1 MRTKNEFVITNI
13 VPIPNGV
20 YTRKT
25 DYPFSKMK
33 VGDSFYAEK
42 NWNTLYNASY
52 KYKKANKLP
61 KLHFVAKK
69 EKTGS
74 RIWRIA

>member
-1 MRTKNEFVITNI
+1 MKKNDFAITNI
-13 VPIPNGV
+13 VPIPKAKCRMV
-20 YTRKT
+20 

-33 VGDSFYAEK
+33 VRDSFYAEK

-61 KLHFVAKK
+61 KLQFIARK
-69 EKTGS
+69 EKTGA
-74 RIWRIA
+74 RIWRVQ